1 MNPTTGPVCALV
13 LLCCGTPTQ
22 VEALHTA
29 AAVPLA
35 TALGLRLGAALPLDP
50 DPLGHGALGALEAGT
65 LVPLLRDPGQGLAGG
80 GHWAETLGAWRQQ
93 CVLLVSTDQLDSGVA
108 AATTALLQ
116 QWQVPLLGLVQGP
129 GPWDGEARRADRLP
143 WLGGLG
149 LPELALAATLRWR
162 QLEAQRS

>member
-1 MNPTTGPVCALV
+1 MKFLDQLPVFLFFTGKGGVGKTSLAC
-13 LLCCGTPTQ
+13 
-22 VEALHTA
+22 
-29 AAVPLA
+29 A
-35 TALGLRLGAALPLDP
+35 TAVELAD
-50 DPLGHGALGALEAGT
+50 AGK
-65 LVPLLRDPGQGLAGG
+65 R
-80 GHWAETLGAWRQQ
+80 
-93 CVLLVSTDQLDSGVA
+93 VLLVSTDQLDSGVA